1 MSNVQIQQAL
11 AQMRVMAAEARGAA
25 GPETVSG
32 ADRPEFAQML
42 RQAVDGVNGLQSEA
56 TREVDGF
63 LRGDDVS
70 LVDVMAA
77 TQKSRVAFEA
87 TKQVRN
93 RLLEAYQ
100 EISRMQV

>member
-11 AQMRVMAAEARGAA
+11 AQMRVMAAEARGHEPAQGVA
-25 GPETVSG
+25 GAE
-32 ADRPEFAQML
+32 RPEFAQML
-42 RQAVDGVNGLQSEA
+42 RQAVDGVNGLQQDA
-56 TREVDGF
+56 TSRVDGF
-63 LRGDDVS
+63 LKGDDIS
-70 LVDVMAA
+70 LVEVMTA

-93 RLLEAYQ
+93 SLLEAYR